1 MKNNEYLQL
10 FLDETEEM
18 VDRLAT
24 NLVSLEKKPSHH
36 ELIAVVFRDA
46 HTIKGSS
53 GAMGYTQMASIAH
66 HMESVL
72 SLLRENELAPTAQV
86 FTALLSALDLLKSIK
101 QDIYRS
107 GSEGRYELAAVLAE
121 LDSFASSQTA
131 SPAMSTL
138 PLAAAEAAA
147 SAAAAEAAAS
157 AAAAEYKVD
166 VTLRPDAPMKGVRAF
181 LLLQSLRSIGLV
193 MQCEPSEEHLLS
205 EKFDQRF
212 AVILSTDRHS
222 DEVLAMLGNDGDVE
236 DVSVAPFVAKKIEQE
251 ATDKVAAKVDTRQ
264 HSVRVDV
271 RKLEALMNLVGE
283 LVIERNRLANVTTHL
298 ERQNKEDENVRT
310 LMAVSSQLGRI
321 TGDLQREIMKVR
333 MVPIA
338 QLFGTFPR
346 LVRDLAQSLE
356 KTVELTL
363 EGADTEL
370 DRTIVEEVR
379 DPLIHLVRN
388 SVDHG
393 IETTA
398 ERLKKG
404 KSAAGRVVLSARHQ
418 DNQVVISVKDDGGG
432 IDAAAVAKKAIAMGL
447 MTENDLASLSEA
459 QRQRLILLPGLSTAT
474 QVSNVSGRGVGMDI
488 VRSQIEKLGG
498 SIDIESIT
506 GQGTEFII
514 RLPLTLAIFRALL
527 VRANELDYALPI
539 ATVIETRKLNP
550 ADLRVVKGQECL
562 VLREQIVP
570 VVALHSLF
578 ELPSPAKKP
587 QSLVIAA
594 SGTTKVGLLVDRLL
608 GEQEVV
614 LKPLGPFF
622 ARNKELAGATI
633 LGDGRV
639 VPILD
644 INGLLGLMQKR

>member
-18 VDRLAT
+18 LDRLAT
-24 NLVSLEKKPSHH
+24 NLVSLEKSPSDH

-53 GAMGYTQMASIAH
+53 GAMGYTQMAKIAH

-72 SLLRENELAPTAQV
+72 SLLREKELTPTAQV
-86 FTALLSALDLLKSIK
+86 FTALLGALDLLKSIK

-107 GSEGRYELAAVLAE
+107 GSEGKYLLEAVIAE
-121 LDSFASSQTA
+121 LDSFGTGQGVAAAAVLT
-131 SPAMSTL
+131 PV
-138 PLAAAEAAA
+138 AAAEGPAK
-147 SAAAAEAAAS
+147 EAL
-157 AAAAEYKVD
+157 AAEYKVD
-166 VTLRPDAPMKGVRAF
+166 VTLRPDAPMKGVRVF
-181 LLLQSLRSIGLV
+181 LLLQSLRSLGSVL
-193 MQCEPSEEHLLS
+193 QCDPAEAELLN

-212 AVILSTDRHS
+212 AVTLSTERHS

-236 DVSVAPFVAKKIEQE
+236 DVSVSPLLSRKVEIEG
-251 ATDKVAAKVDTRQ
+251 ADKAAAKTETRQ

-271 RKLEALMNLVGE
+271 RKLEMLMNLVGE

-346 LVRDLAQSLE
+346 LVRDLAQGLDKHIELE
-356 KTVELTL
+356 LLGT
-363 EGADTEL
+363 DTEL

-393 IETTA
+393 IEPPA
-398 ERLKKG
+398 ERQKNG
-404 KSAAGRVVLSARHQ
+404 KPKTGHVVLRARHE

-432 IDAAAVAKKAIAMGL
+432 IDTAAVARKALAMRL
-447 MTENDLASLSEA
+447 LTEAELATMSEA

-474 QVSNVSGRGVGMDI
+474 AVSNVSGRGVGMDI

-498 SIDIESIT
+498 SIDIASVV
-506 GQGTEFII
+506 GQGTEFTI

-527 VRANELDYALPI
+527 VRANDLDYALPI

-550 ADLRVVKGQECL
+550 ADVRVAKGQECL

-570 VVALHSLF
+570 VVALHTLF
-578 ELPSPAKKP
+578 ELPAPAKKP

-594 SGTTKVGLLVDRLL
+594 SGATKVGLLVDRLL
-608 GEQEVV
+608 GEQEIV

>member
-24 NLVSLEKKPSHH
+24 NLVSLEKKPSDH

-72 SLLRENELAPTAQV
+72 SLLRENELVPKAQV
-86 FTALLSALDLLKSIK
+86 FTALLGALDLLKSIK

-107 GSEGRYELAAVLAE
+107 GSEGRYELAAIIAE

-131 SPAMSTL
+131 TPVMGTL
-138 PLAAAEAAA
+138 PLAAAAAA
-147 SAAAAEAAAS
+147 TVGAS
-157 AAAAEYKVD
+157 AIEYKVD

-181 LLLQSLRSIGLV
+181 LVLQSLRSIGLV
-193 MQCEPSEEHLLS
+193 LQCEPLEEHLLS

-404 KSAAGRVVLSARHQ
+404 KSAAGRVVLSASHQ

-432 IDAAAVAKKAIAMGL
+432 IDAAGVAKKAIAMGL

-527 VRANELDYALPI
+527 VRANELDYAMPI

-587 QSLVIAA
+587 HSLVIAA

>member
-1 MKNNEYLQL
+1 
-10 FLDETEEM
+10 
-18 VDRLAT
+18 
-24 NLVSLEKKPSHH
+24 
-36 ELIAVVFRDA
+36 
-46 HTIKGSS
+46 
-53 GAMGYTQMASIAH
+53 MGYTQMASIAH

-86 FTALLSALDLLKSIK
+86 FSSLLGALDLLKNIK

-107 GSEGRYELAAVLAE
+107 GSEGKYELAAVIAE
-121 LDSFASSQTA
+121 LDSFGKGQSAATA
-131 SPAMSTL
+131 LATM
-138 PLAAAEAAA
+138 PLTAAEKPA
-147 SAAAAEAAAS
+147 SG

-166 VTLRPDAPMKGVRAF
+166 LTLRADAPMKGVRVY
-181 LLLQSLRSIGLV
+181 LLLQSLRSMGSVI
-193 MQCEPSEEHLLS
+193 QCEPSEEHLLS

-212 AVILSTDRHS
+212 AVIFSTDRHS
-222 DEVLAMLGNDGDVE
+222 DEVLALLGSDGDVE
-236 DVSVAPFVAKKIEQE
+236 DVSVAPYLAKKVEQE
-251 ATDKVAAKVDTRQ
+251 GADKVAAKADTRQ

-346 LVRDLAQSLE
+346 LVRDLAQGLE
-356 KTVELTL
+356 KTVELSL
-363 EGADTEL
+363 EGTDTEL

-393 IETTA
+393 IEA
-398 ERLKKG
+398 PSERLKKG
-404 KSAAGRVVLSARHQ
+404 KPPEGRVVLSARHQ

-447 MTENDLASLSEA
+447 LTENDLTSLSEA

-498 SIDIESIT
+498 SIDIESIV

-570 VVALHSLF
+570 VVALHALF
-578 ELPSPAKKP
+578 DLPSPAKKP

-594 SGTTKVGLLVDRLL
+594 SGATKVGLLVDRLL

-622 ARNKELAGATI
+622 SRNKELAGATI

>member
-72 SLLRENELAPTAQV
+72 SLLREKELAPTALV
-86 FTALLSALDLLKSIK
+86 FTALLGALDLLKNIK

-107 GSEGRYELAAVLAE
+107 GSEGQYNLAPVIAE
-121 LDSFASSQTA
+121 LGSFGSNAQVASATDA
-131 SPAMSTL
+131 L
-138 PLAAAEAAA
+138 PPAA
-147 SAAAAEAAAS
+147 SAAQSAGTNS
-157 AAAAEYKVD
+157 AAALEYKVE
-166 VTLRPDAPMKGVRAF
+166 VTLRPDAPMKGVRVF
-181 LLLQSLRSIGLV
+181 LLLQILRGLGSV
-193 MQCEPSEEHLLS
+193 LNCDPAEEQLLN
-205 EKFDQRF
+205 EKFEQRF
-212 AVILSTDRHS
+212 AVVLSTERHS
-222 DEVLAMLGNDGDVE
+222 DEVLAILGNDGDVE
-236 DVSVAPFVAKKIEQE
+236 DVRVAP
-251 ATDKVAAKVDTRQ
+251 VAAKKVEAEGSDKATVTKADTRQ

-283 LVIERNRLANVTTHL
+283 LVIERNRLANVATHL

-346 LVRDLAQSLE
+346 LVRDLAQNLE
-356 KTVELTL
+356 KNIELEL
-363 EGADTEL
+363 EGTDTEL

-393 IETTA
+393 VETPS
-398 ERLKKG
+398 ERQKKG
-404 KSAAGRVVLSARHQ
+404 KPPTGRVLLSARHE

-432 IDAAAVAKKAIAMGL
+432 IDAAKVARKAVAMGL
-447 MTENDLASLSEA
+447 LTESDLAGLSEA
-459 QRQRLILLPGLSTAT
+459 QKQRLILLPGLSTAAA
-474 QVSNVSGRGVGMDI
+474 VSNVSGRGVGMDI

-498 SIDIESIT
+498 SVDIAST
-506 GQGTEFII
+506 LGQGTEFTI

-527 VRANELDYALPI
+527 VSANNLDYALPI

-550 ADLRVVKGQECL
+550 ADLRVVKGRECL

-570 VVALHSLF
+570 VVALHTLF
-578 ELPSPAKKP
+578 ALPAPQKKP
-587 QSLVIAA
+587 QSLVVAA
-594 SGTTKVGLLVDRLL
+594 SGATKVGLLVDRLL

-622 ARNKELAGATI
+622 AQNKELAGATI

-644 INGLLGLMQKR
+644 INGLLGLMS

>member
-1 MKNNEYLQL
+1 
-10 FLDETEEM
+10 
-18 VDRLAT
+18 
-24 NLVSLEKKPSHH
+24 
-36 ELIAVVFRDA
+36 
-46 HTIKGSS
+46 
-53 GAMGYTQMASIAH
+53 
-66 HMESVL
+66 
-72 SLLRENELAPTAQV
+72 
-86 FTALLSALDLLKSIK
+86 
-101 QDIYRS
+101 
-107 GSEGRYELAAVLAE
+107 
-121 LDSFASSQTA
+121 
-131 SPAMSTL
+131 
-138 PLAAAEAAA
+138 
-147 SAAAAEAAAS
+147 
-157 AAAAEYKVD
+157 
-166 VTLRPDAPMKGVRAF
+166 
-181 LLLQSLRSIGLV
+181 
-193 MQCEPSEEHLLS
+193 
-205 EKFDQRF
+205 
-212 AVILSTDRHS
+212 
-222 DEVLAMLGNDGDVE
+222 
-236 DVSVAPFVAKKIEQE
+236 
-251 ATDKVAAKVDTRQ
+251 
-264 HSVRVDV
+264 
-271 RKLEALMNLVGE
+271 
-283 LVIERNRLANVTTHL
+283 
-298 ERQNKEDENVRT
+298 
-310 LMAVSSQLGRI
+310 
-321 TGDLQREIMKVR
+321 
-333 MVPIA
+333 
-338 QLFGTFPR
+338 
-346 LVRDLAQSLE
+346 VRDLAQSLE

-498 SIDIESIT
+498 SIDIDSIA

-527 VRANELDYALPI
+527 VRANELDYAMPI

-570 VVALHSLF
+570 VVAMHDLF
-578 ELPSPAKKP
+578 ELPAPAKKP

-594 SGTTKVGLLVDRLL
+594 SGNTKVGLLVDRLL

-622 ARNKELAGATI
+622 ACNKELAGATI

-644 INGLLGLMQKR
+644 INGLLGLMHKR